1 MNVRCQWLPTV
12 RVRNHI
18 RSHVGQH
25 FQIRLADFVDLAQR
39 GVVHNSSPSSA
50 LHGTFDVK
58 KNGDFKV
65 GFDHVE
71 GDQKYRSRFQ
81 KEGSAVA
88 LLQAARVTRTVPLLP
103 LQPVLAECAHRL

>member
-1 MNVRCQWLPTV
+1 MNVRCQWLLTA

-25 FQIRLADFVDLAQR
+25 FHAGWRIRRSRSKSGASQLIAKFRCARSLRRQ
-39 GVVHNSSPSSA
+39 
-50 LHGTFDVK
+50 

-65 GFDHVE
+65 GFDLVE
-71 GDQKYRSRFQ
+71 EDDEYRSRFQ
-81 KEGSAVA
+81 KEGSADA
-88 LLQAARVTRTVPLLP
+88 LLRAARVTRTVPLLP